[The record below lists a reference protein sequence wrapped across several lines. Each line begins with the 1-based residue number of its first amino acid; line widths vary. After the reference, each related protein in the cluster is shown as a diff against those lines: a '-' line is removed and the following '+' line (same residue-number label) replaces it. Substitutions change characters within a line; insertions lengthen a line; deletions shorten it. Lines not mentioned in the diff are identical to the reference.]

1 MENQIGTENIDF
13 ALESLGNLAE
23 DFDKALEDKRIAP
36 LEWIKIGGNVFPIVK
51 CVKRAPE
58 IYQEVQDFD
67 DAEKEASSAKFA
79 AGFDLRNDATEGL
92 VEGAIDILIKI
103 SDWITLFK
111 NAKKIPADPVI

>member
-23 DFDKALEDKRIAP
+23 DFDKALEDKHISP
-36 LEWIKIGGNVFPIVK
+36 MEWIKIGGNVFPIVK

-58 IYQEVQDFD
+58 IYKEVQDFD
-67 DAEKEASSAKFA
+67 DEEKEASSVKFA
-79 AGFDLRNDATEGL
+79 AGFDLRNDATEEL
-92 VEGAIDILIKI
+92 VEGAIDILIKL

-111 NAKKIPADPVI
+111 NAKRAQAEQSD